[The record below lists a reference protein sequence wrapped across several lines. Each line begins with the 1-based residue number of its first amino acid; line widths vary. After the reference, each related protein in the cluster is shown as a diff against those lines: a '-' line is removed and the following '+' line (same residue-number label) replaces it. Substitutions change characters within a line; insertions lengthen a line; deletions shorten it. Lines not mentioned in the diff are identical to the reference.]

1 MPYAE
6 TVVGGKRMH
15 GAVCKSCA
23 WALAGSVCG
32 TLLAFYLVFMGGFA
46 VLTPAALLAF
56 QLLWSV
62 PSAMINGWVTQY

>member
-1 MPYAE
+1 MPYADA
-6 TVVGGKRMH
+6 VIGGKRMH

-23 WALAGSVCG
+23 WALIGSICG
-32 TLLAFYLVFMGGFA
+32 TLLAFYLTFVGGFQ

-62 PSAMINGWVTQY
+62 PIVMVNGWVTQY